1 MKTINT
7 DLVEIKGD
15 ELFGAKEF
23 LEQLQGIQAFDVST
37 NTELAQAKK
46 QRAVVAKVKP
56 FIKKLHKQYQ
66 EEKEAEFREHN
77 PEFALIEGLTNDL
90 LADFDNEIKP
100 YVASIKRQRLE
111 RIQPTID
118 EISSNYHLE
127 SYPAPGEYANEEYW
141 TQTNNPAKKLEKKI
155 VDDVRIREFE
165 QRKQQ
170 ANQAIDQRKDERLKN
185 VIRDIVKGIDREA
198 LYDGND
204 VIKMLIPLT
213 EFIKEE
219 QE

>member
-1 MKTINT
+1 MKTVDT

-23 LEQLQGIQAFDVST
+23 LAQLQNIKAFDVTT

-66 EEKEAEFREHN
+66 SEKEAEFRTNN
-77 PEFALIEGLTNDL
+77 PEFSLIEGLTNDL
-90 LADFDNEIKP
+90 LQDFDDEIKP
-100 YVASIKRQRLE
+100 YVTSIKGQRLE

-118 EISSNYHLE
+118 EIASNYNVE
-127 SYPAPGEYANEEYW
+127 SYAAPAEYANEEYW
-141 TQTNNPAKKLEKKI
+141 TQTNNSAKKLEHKI

-165 QRKQQ
+165 KRKQS
-170 ANQAIDQRKDERLKN
+170 ADEAIDQRKDEKLKDT
-185 VIRDIVKGIDREA
+185 IRGIIDGIDRTA

-204 VIKMLIPLT
+204 VIKMLIPLG
-213 EFIKEE
+213 EFIKEDN
-219 QE
+219 

>member
-1 MKTINT
+1 MKTIDT
-7 DLVEIKGD
+7 GLVEIKGD

-100 YVASIKRQRLE
+100 YVASIKGQRLE

-118 EISSNYHLE
+118 EISNNYHLE

-204 VIKMLIPLT
+204 VIKMLIPLS

>member
-1 MKTINT
+1 MKTIDT

-66 EEKEAEFREHN
+66 EEKEAEFKEHN

-100 YVASIKRQRLE
+100 YVASIKGQRLE

-165 QRKQQ
+165 QRKQE

-204 VIKMLIPLT
+204 VIKMLIPLS

>member
-1 MKTINT
+1 MKTVDT

-23 LEQLQGIQAFDVST
+23 LAQLQVIKAFDVST

-77 PEFALIEGLTNDL
+77 PEFALIEALTNDL

-100 YVASIKRQRLE
+100 YVASIKGQRLE
-111 RIQPTID
+111 RIQPMID
-118 EISSNYHLE
+118 EISGNYHLDP
-127 SYPAPGEYANEEYW
+127 YPAPAEYANEEIE
-141 TQTNNPAKKLEKKI
+141 QGEL
-155 VDDVRIREFE
+155 DVREIEAGRYIKPHEFE
-165 QRKQQ
+165 RY
-170 ANQAIDQRKDERLKN
+170 IKDNSRLVN
-185 VIRDIVKGIDREA
+185 
-198 LYDGND
+198 
-204 VIKMLIPLT
+204 T
-213 EFIKEE
+213 EEINHE
-219 QE
+219 

>member
-1 MKTINT
+1 MKTVDT
-7 DLVEIKGD
+7 DLVGIKD
-15 ELFGAKEF
+15 DQLFGAKEF
-23 LEQLQGIQAFDVST
+23 LGQLQGIQAFDVST

-56 FIKKLHKQYQ
+56 FIKKLHKQYL

-77 PEFALIEGLTNDL
+77 PEFALIEALTNDL

-100 YVASIKRQRLE
+100 YVASIKDQRLA
-111 RIQPTID
+111 RIQPVID
-118 EISSNYHLE
+118 EISGNYHLE
-127 SYPAPGEYANEEYW
+127 SYSAPAEYANEEYW
-141 TQTNNPAKKLEKKI
+141 TQTNNPAKKLENKI

-165 QRKQQ
+165 QRKQ
-170 ANQAIDQRKDERLKN
+170 AAAEASDQRKDKHLKD
-185 VIRDIVKGIDREA
+185 VIRGIVASIDREA

-204 VIKMLIPLT
+204 VIKMLIPLS

-219 QE
+219 QQ

>member
-1 MKTINT
+1 MKTVDT

-23 LEQLQGIQAFDVST
+23 LAQLQNIKAFDVTT

-66 EEKEAEFREHN
+66 TEKEAEFRMNN
-77 PEFALIEGLTNDL
+77 PEFALIEELTNDL
-90 LADFDNEIKP
+90 LQDFDDEIKP
-100 YVASIKRQRLE
+100 YVASIKEQRLQ
-111 RIQPTID
+111 RIQPMID
-118 EISSNYHLE
+118 EIAGNYNVDT
-127 SYPAPGEYANEEYW
+127 YTAPTEYANEEYW
-141 TQTNNPAKKLEKKI
+141 TQTNNPASKLDKKI

-165 QRKQQ
+165 KRKQL
-170 ANQAIDQRKDERLKN
+170 AETAIDHRKDKKLKN
-185 VIRDIVKGIDREA
+185 TIKSIIDSIDRTA

-204 VIKMLIPLT
+204 VIKLLIPLG
-213 EFIKEE
+213 EFIKKDN
-219 QE
+219 

>member
-1 MKTINT
+1 MKTIDT